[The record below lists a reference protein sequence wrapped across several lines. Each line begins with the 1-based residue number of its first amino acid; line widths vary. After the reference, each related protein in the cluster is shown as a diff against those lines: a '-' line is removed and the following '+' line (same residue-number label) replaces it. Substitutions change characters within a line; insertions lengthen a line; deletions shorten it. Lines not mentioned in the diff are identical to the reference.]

1 MAGRHRGEAAVNIS
15 TRTLRTRRAVW
26 RGLAW
31 LSATLLALSL
41 AAMLALYFVLAPLPG
56 EWRTALT
63 LGPLTLQAGVPS
75 LLRLATAPWVA
86 PLLDGTQWRSRIG
99 TLHVRKQA
107 DTGGLALHCA
117 PCTLHLHGLGDTP
130 LQLERA
136 ELTVQ
141 REQSTLRGRFSAG
154 AVQGQWQGELTA
166 QQLQLSL
173 NVPDTAVADAY
184 ALLRSHIPEVARARI
199 NGRFSLSARVALP
212 GGAWQLKPQIKGFEV
227 SGLGTQALLAA
238 QSHCGP
244 SGPSKA
250 LAPDSTLAR
259 AVIAAEDQRF
269 WTHTGYDLKELAAA
283 FDANQT
289 QGRIVRGGS
298 TLSQQ
303 LAKLLITGPERS
315 ALRKLREL
323 LYAADMEQSLGKARI
338 LRLYLENAP
347 WGHGLCGAH
356 AAAKHYFGV
365 STQRLAPAQAVWLAA
380 MLHNPGMEARRWAQS
395 GQIDLARAQWVA
407 QAVRGVSRRER
418 QRLLAAIGQAADW
431 PAPPLQPTARPPG

>member
-1 MAGRHRGEAAVNIS
+1 MNKFKRP
-15 TRTLRTRRAVW
+15 LRTGHNFG

-31 LSATLLALSL
+31 LVATLLTLCL
-41 AAMLALYFVLAPLPG
+41 AALMALYFVLAPLPG
-56 EWRTALT
+56 EWRTPLRV
-63 LGPLTLQAGVPS
+63 GPLTLQAGVPS
-75 LLRLATAPWVA
+75 LLRVATAPWVA
-86 PLLDGTQWRSRIG
+86 PLLDGTQWPSRIG
-99 TLHVRKQA
+99 TLHVRRQA
-107 DTGGLALHCA
+107 DTRGLALHCA
-117 PCTLHLHGLGDTP
+117 PCTLHLRGLGDKP
-130 LQLERA
+130 LQLARA

-141 REQSTLRGRFSAG
+141 REQSTLRGHFRAG

-173 NVPDTAVADAY
+173 NVPDTSVADAY
-184 ALLRSHIPEVARARI
+184 ALLRSHIPEVAQARI
-199 NGRFSLSARVALP
+199 SGHFSVHARVALP
-212 GGAWQLKPQIKGFEV
+212 DGAWQLKPQVKGFEV
-227 SGLGTQALLAA
+227 AGLGTQALVAA
-238 QSHCGP
+238 QSSCGL
-244 SGPSKA
+244 SASSKA

-269 WTHTGYDLKELAAA
+269 WTHTGYDLAELAAA
-283 FDANQT
+283 FDVNQA

-315 ALRKLREL
+315 PLRKLREL

-347 WGHGLCGAH
+347 WGPGLCGAQ

-365 STQRLAPAQAVWLAA
+365 SAQRLSPAQAVWLAA
-380 MLHNPGMEARRWAQS
+380 MLHNPGIEARRWGQS

-407 QAVRGVSRRER
+407 QGMRGMSRRER
-418 QRLLAAIGQAADW
+418 QRLLETLGQAPQW
-431 PAPPLQPTARPPG
+431 PAPPLNPAPPAPG